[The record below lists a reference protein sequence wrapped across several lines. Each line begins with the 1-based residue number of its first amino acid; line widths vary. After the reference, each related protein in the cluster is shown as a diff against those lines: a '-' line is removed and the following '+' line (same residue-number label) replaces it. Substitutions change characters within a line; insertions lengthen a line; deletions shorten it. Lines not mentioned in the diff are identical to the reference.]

1 MTACVDSS
9 FFDSCPNLAL
19 LNLLCP
25 QLYEDCFLD
34 HFYFFPICF
43 TPRTC
48 MTIFCSIMP
57 VWQPAIVSVI
67 SGGVFLRVM
76 SLIETS
82 LHVVF
87 KSPEEILD

>member
-1 MTACVDSS
+1 
-9 FFDSCPNLAL
+9 
-19 LNLLCP
+19 
-25 QLYEDCFLD
+25 
-34 HFYFFPICF
+34 
-43 TPRTC
+43 
-48 MTIFCSIMP
+48 MP